1 MDGSLVLFCYGLRVQ
16 FTTIVCFE
24 CVRSG
29 FVLKTEAFIHRFFCG
44 FIVKLTCARFK

>member
-29 FVLKTEAFIHRFFCG
+29 FVLKTEAFIHRF
-44 FIVKLTCARFK
+44 LWARRKVDVCPI